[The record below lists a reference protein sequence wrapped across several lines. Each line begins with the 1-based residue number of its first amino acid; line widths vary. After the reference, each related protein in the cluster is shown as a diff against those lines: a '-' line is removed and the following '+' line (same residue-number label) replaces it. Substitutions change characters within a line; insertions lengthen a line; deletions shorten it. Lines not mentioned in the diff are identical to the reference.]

1 MVYIYAVHMTGTGTH
16 HEHIAAVKWKNPDDG
31 QSGESTRAE
40 MVNWI
45 ANEGES
51 AYVCGGSAHMARV
64 HVVNGN
70 PPYIRTQADGAWS
83 DNLLAISRY

>member
-45 ANEGES
+45 ANEGGWKQPPSLFLQFDLE
-51 AYVCGGSAHMARV
+51 AFVVRARK
-64 HVVNGN
+64 
-70 PPYIRTQADGAWS
+70 
-83 DNLLAISRY
+83 